1 MSRKGGYKII
11 DFGGVVFTSGSEK
24 TVPGVYDAI
33 ESTNKR
39 TVVSGLVVGSTEY
52 NDMEVNFVVSSGD
65 FVGVVAL
72 PDSGSISFAI
82 ASDDGVTVTVA

>member
-11 DFGGVVFTSGSEK
+11 DFGGVAFTSGTEK
-24 TVPGVYDAI
+24 TISGIYDAI

-39 TVVSGLVVGSTEY
+39 TVISGLVVGSTEY

-65 FVGVVAL
+65 FVGIVTL

-82 ASDDGVTVTVA
+82 ADDDGVTVTVV

>member
-11 DFGGVVFTSGSEK
+11 DFGGVALTSGTEA
-24 TVPGVYDAI
+24 TIPGVYDAI

-39 TVVSGLVVGSTEY
+39 TVVSGLVVGGTEY

-65 FVGVVAL
+65 FVGVVTT
-72 PDSGSISFAI
+72 PDSGSISFVI

>member
-11 DFGGVVFTSGSEK
+11 NFGGVVFTSGTEK
-24 TVPGVYDAI
+24 TVPGIYDAI

-52 NDMEVNFVVSSGD
+52 NDMEVNFVVDTGD
-65 FVGVVAL
+65 FVGIVAL
-72 PDSGSISFAI
+72 PDSGSISFVI
-82 ASDDGVTVTVA
+82 ADDDGVTVTVV